1 VGHNESRW
9 QYELSA
15 TSDERLASLTTRR
28 TFEEVTALV
37 TQSFRVLCCHRS
49 EISGTF
55 FRRPVYTLEVD
66 PSVFDVFFNSQD
78 GYRAAYYRSPGLG
91 VDASVSFMRTVA
103 PRLVGDPLSSNSDLS
118 QEFLRE
124 SLSTPSAKIWLAEH
138 GKEIEQE
145 CHGCKG
151 QWSIAGLPKNAEIR
165 NGRWEVATEQKAKW
179 GTAAPYLNKLRI
191 MGAFLD
197 NRYGE
202 YVPFDKRFR
211 ARDIY
216 RYGWS

>member
-1 VGHNESRW
+1 
-9 QYELSA
+9 
-15 TSDERLASLTTRR
+15 
-28 TFEEVTALV
+28 
-37 TQSFRVLCCHRS
+37 
-49 EISGTF
+49 
-55 FRRPVYTLEVD
+55 LEVA

-78 GYRAAYYRSPGLG
+78 GYRAAYFRSPGLG
-91 VDASVSFMRTVA
+91 VDANVYFMRTVA
-103 PRLVGDPLSSNSDLS
+103 PRLVDDSSSSNSALS
-118 QEFLRE
+118 QDFLHE
-124 SLSTPSAKIWLAEH
+124 SLSTPSAKVWLAEH
-138 GKEIEQE
+138 GKEIDQK

-151 QWSIAGLPKNAEIR
+151 EWSIAALPRNAEIR

-179 GTAAPYLNKLRI
+179 GAGAPYLTKLRI

-197 NRYGE
+197 NTYGE